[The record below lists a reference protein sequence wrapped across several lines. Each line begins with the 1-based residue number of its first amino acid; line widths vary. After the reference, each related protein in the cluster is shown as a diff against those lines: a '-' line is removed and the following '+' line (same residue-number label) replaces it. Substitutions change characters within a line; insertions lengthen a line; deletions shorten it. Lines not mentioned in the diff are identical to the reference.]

1 MSTAGQKAYD
11 KIRDAILSGELAAG
25 RHLTEADLAK
35 SVGVSRTPVR
45 DALLRLS
52 TEGLVEMQRNHGATV
67 RSFSERDIFEIFE
80 LRATLESFSAKW
92 AAKNISEDALR
103 ELEELARKM
112 ETMPRPR
119 TRRQLRAFAQLNTRF
134 HQCIVDASASKLL
147 DGLLTQLIEMPLMDL
162 KEGSW
167 QSQVNFDKTNKQHR
181 EIIEALRSRSQEWS
195 ASAMYAHV
203 ISTRPPQASDQ
214 E

>member
-1 MSTAGQKAYD
+1 MSTAGQKTYD

-25 RHLTEADLAK
+25 QHLTETDLAN
-35 SVGVSRTPVR
+35 SIGVSRTPVR

-92 AAKNISEDALR
+92 AAKNISEDGLR

-134 HQCIVDASASKLL
+134 HQCIVNASASKLL

-167 QSQVNFDKTNKQHR
+167 QSDVNYDKTNKQHR

-203 ISTRPPQASDQ
+203 ISTRPPQASD
-214 E
+214 